1 MCSRFAD
8 RAARAGAVMLTTVA
22 LAACSREKRGFYD
35 SPPGASVAAESAK
48 VVRSDSGVSRQ
59 GPYGENAYA
68 LNQGKQLYA
77 AFNCMGCHSHG
88 GGGMGPPLMDSAWIY
103 GFEPANIYATIANGR
118 PNGMPAFKNRIT
130 PQQIWQL
137 VAYVRSMS
145 GQGSKAARTSRN
157 DEMEVR
163 AAESQTTTEKPV
175 LVTPPPTV
183 NPPAQEGH
191 P

>member
-1 MCSRFAD
+1 
-8 RAARAGAVMLTTVA
+8 
-22 LAACSREKRGFYD
+22 
-35 SPPGASVAAESAK
+35 
-48 VVRSDSGVSRQ
+48 
-59 GPYGENAYA
+59 
-68 LNQGKQLYA
+68 
-77 AFNCMGCHSHG
+77 
-88 GGGMGPPLMDSAWIY
+88 
-103 GFEPANIYATIANGR
+103 
-118 PNGMPAFKNRIT
+118 
-130 PQQIWQL
+130 